1 MNFSVKPLKYA
12 VIYDILTE
20 YIVKAVIKSAEIRF
34 VYTERDI

>member
-12 VIYDILTE
+12 VTCDILTR

-34 VYTERDI
+34 VYTERNI